1 METKQILVE
10 GIVQGVGFRPFVYR
24 IAVESS
30 LKGYVRNL
38 GNVVEIIVQGTHTD
52 LEEFLFN
59 LQNKLPPIAKI
70 NNIEI
75 KDLNREDEKYEDYI
89 SFDIMESADD
99 FAGTSVIP
107 PDVAICDNCLEEIND
122 PENRRYKYPFNAC
135 TDCGPRFTVIEK
147 VPYDRDN
154 TTMEDF
160 PLCDECE
167 IEYTNPL
174 DRRYHAEAACCED
187 CGPSLKLLK
196 NTGNPEAA
204 LEIDC
209 EDPLKETARL
219 LDEGRILA
227 IKGIGGTHL
236 VANVK
241 NKETVDLLR
250 ERLGRE
256 SQAFAVMSPDI
267 ETIKT
272 FAIISKEE
280 EKTLK
285 SKERPIV
292 ILKKSENYDFA
303 DSVSPDL
310 HNIGVMLPYAPL
322 HHLLFNETDSPAYI
336 MTSANV
342 PGEPM
347 MITNEEIVGNLS
359 NIADYYLVHNRRI
372 LNRCD
377 DSVVRFR
384 KDELAFIRRS
394 RGYTPEPYDLSGK
407 YTYLNDEF
415 DNLNILALG
424 PELDVTFTIIKN
436 SKAYVSQHIGN
447 TNKYRTYQFLK
458 EAVEHMMQI
467 TKTDRFDLIA
477 CDMHPQFFTTQLA
490 REYAEKYDCPLIQ
503 VQHHHAHGVS
513 LINDHVLNKSDL
525 DELNEKTLEETAEAN
540 EKAEINETAK
550 DNEKAEINETA
561 KDNEKAEINETAK
574 DNEKAE
580 IIKNP
585 KEMII
590 IASDGVGYGDDGG
603 AWGGEILYTDIESY
617 RRVASLMPQ
626 KMPGGDLC
634 TKYPARMLAAI
645 LSNPNSDYKAD
656 KYSEEH
662 VKELMEKNY
671 LDAFPHGKMEIA
683 SMFKQIERNL
693 NVGINTSTG
702 RCLDSIAVALD
713 ICKERSYE
721 GEAPMKLESAAF
733 NYLKMNASDT
743 LKDYPIIIKDYENRK
758 ILDTTAIL
766 RYVIEK
772 LEEGEDIGRIAEAG
786 QEAVSIGLAKLA
798 VEAARECGIDTIGVT
813 GGTFYN
819 EAITAHI
826 KDCIEKEELKFIQH
840 TNSCPGDGSV
850 SLGQAIVAGINFK
863 K

>member
-24 IAVESS
+24 IATEAS
-30 LKGYVRNL
+30 LNGYVRNL
-38 GNVVEIIVQGTHTD
+38 GNVVEIILQGSHQD
-52 LEEFLFN
+52 MEEFLFN

-70 NNIEI
+70 NNIETR
-75 KDLNREDEKYEDYI
+75 DLKEEDEKFSSYTDFTI
-89 SFDIMESADD
+89 KESADD

-122 PENRRYKYPFNAC
+122 PQNRRYKYPFNAC
-135 TDCGPRFTVIEK
+135 TDCGPRFTVIEN

-196 NTGNPEAA
+196 NTGGDGDSAI
-204 LEIDC
+204 EIDC

-219 LDEGRILA
+219 LDEGKILA

-241 NKETVDLLR
+241 IKETVDLLR
-250 ERLGRE
+250 QRLGRK

-272 FAIISKEE
+272 FAVMSKEE

-292 ILKKSENYDFA
+292 ILKKSEGYDFA

-322 HHLLFNETDSPAYI
+322 HHLLFNETDTPAYI

-347 MITNEEIVGNLS
+347 MITNEEIVKNLS
-359 NIADYYLVHNRRI
+359 KIADYYLVHNRRI

-384 KDELAFIRRS
+384 NDELAFIRRS

-407 YTYLNDEF
+407 YTYLNEEF

-458 EAVEHMMQI
+458 EAIEHMMQI
-467 TKTDRFDLIA
+467 TKTDSFDLIA

-513 LINDHVLNKSDL
+513 LINDHVLNKTDL
-525 DELNEKTLEETAEAN
+525 EEKTSAEMEISQDYEKSELLE
-540 EKAEINETAK
+540 
-550 DNEKAEINETA
+550 
-561 KDNEKAEINETAK
+561 
-574 DNEKAE
+574 
-580 IIKNP
+580 NP
-585 KEMII
+585 GEMII

-603 AWGGEILYTDIESY
+603 AWGGEILYTDIKSY
-617 RRVASLMPQ
+617 KRMASLMPQ

-645 LSNPNSDYKAD
+645 LSNPNSDYERD
-656 KYSEEH
+656 KYGEEN
-662 VKELMEKNY
+662 VQELMERNY

-683 SMFKQIERNL
+683 SLFKQIERNL

-702 RCLDSIAVALD
+702 RCLDSIAAALN
-713 ICKERSYE
+713 ICHERSYE

-733 NYLKMNASDT
+733 NYLKMNDSDK
-743 LKDYPIIIKDYENRK
+743 LNDYPIIIKDHDDRRV
-758 ILDTTAIL
+758 LDTTAIL
-766 RYVIEK
+766 RYVIDK
-772 LEEGEDIGRIAEAG
+772 LEEGEDIGRIAAAG
-786 QEAVSIGLAKLA
+786 QEAVSIGLAKIA
-798 VEAARECGIDTIGVT
+798 IEAARDCGIDTVGVT

-826 KDCIEKEELKFIQH
+826 KDCIENAGLKFIQH

>member
-24 IAVESS
+24 IATEAS
-30 LKGYVRNL
+30 LNGYVRNL
-38 GNVVEIIVQGTHTD
+38 GNVVEIILQGSHQD
-52 LEEFLFN
+52 MEEFLFN

-70 NNIEI
+70 NNIETR
-75 KDLNREDEKYEDYI
+75 DLKEEDEKYDDYSDFVI
-89 SFDIMESADD
+89 RESADD

-122 PENRRYKYPFNAC
+122 PQNRRYKYPFNAC
-135 TDCGPRFTVIEK
+135 TDCGPRFTVIEN

-196 NTGNPEAA
+196 NTGGDGDSAI
-204 LEIDC
+204 EIDC

-219 LDEGRILA
+219 LDEGKILA

-241 NKETVDLLR
+241 IKETVDLLR
-250 ERLGRE
+250 QRLGRK

-267 ETIKT
+267 KIIKT
-272 FAIISKEE
+272 FAVMSKEE

-292 ILKKSENYDFA
+292 ILKKSEGYDFA

-322 HHLLFNETDSPAYI
+322 HHLLFNETDTPAYI

-347 MITNEEIVGNLS
+347 MITNEEIVKNLS
-359 NIADYYLVHNRRI
+359 KIADYYLVHNRRI

-384 KDELAFIRRS
+384 NDELAFIRRS

-407 YTYLNDEF
+407 YTYLNEEF

-458 EAVEHMMQI
+458 EAIEHMMQI
-467 TKTDRFDLIA
+467 TKTDSFDLIA

-490 REYAEKYDCPLIQ
+490 KEYAEKYDCPLIQ

-513 LINDHVLNKSDL
+513 LINDHVLNKTDL
-525 DELNEKTLEETAEAN
+525 DEKTSAEMEISQDYEKSELLE
-540 EKAEINETAK
+540 
-550 DNEKAEINETA
+550 
-561 KDNEKAEINETAK
+561 
-574 DNEKAE
+574 
-580 IIKNP
+580 NP
-585 KEMII
+585 GEMII

-603 AWGGEILYTDIESY
+603 AWGGEILYTDIKSY
-617 RRVASLMPQ
+617 KRMASLMPQ

-645 LSNPNSDYKAD
+645 LSNPNSDYERD

-662 VKELMEKNY
+662 VRELMERNY

-683 SMFKQIERNL
+683 SLFKQIERNL

-702 RCLDSIAVALD
+702 RCLDSIAAALN
-713 ICKERSYE
+713 ICHERSYE

-733 NYLKMNASDT
+733 NYLKMNDSDK
-743 LKDYPIIIKDYENRK
+743 LNDYPIIIKDHDDRRV
-758 ILDTTAIL
+758 LDTTAIL
-766 RYVIEK
+766 RYVIDK
-772 LEEGEDIGRIAEAG
+772 LEEGEDIGRIAAAG
-786 QEAVSIGLAKLA
+786 QEAVSIGLAKIA
-798 VEAARECGIDTIGVT
+798 IEAARDCGIDTVGVT

-826 KDCIEKEELKFIQH
+826 KDCIENAGLKFIQH

>member
-24 IAVESS
+24 IATEAS
-30 LKGYVRNL
+30 LNGYVRNL
-38 GNVVEIIVQGTHTD
+38 GNVVEIIVQGSHQNMG
-52 LEEFLFN
+52 EFLFN

-70 NNIEI
+70 NNIETR
-75 KDLNREDEKYEDYI
+75 DLKEEDEKFSSYTDFTI
-89 SFDIMESADD
+89 KESADD

-122 PENRRYKYPFNAC
+122 PQNRRYKYPFNAC
-135 TDCGPRFTVIEK
+135 TDCGPRFTVIEN

-196 NTGNPEAA
+196 NTGGDGGSAI
-204 LEIDC
+204 EIDC

-219 LDEGRILA
+219 LDEGKILA

-241 NKETVDLLR
+241 IKETVDLLR
-250 ERLGRE
+250 QRLGRK

-272 FAIISKEE
+272 FAVMSKEE
-280 EKTLK
+280 EKTLN

-292 ILKKSENYDFA
+292 ILKKSEGYDFA

-322 HHLLFNETDSPAYI
+322 HHLLFNETDTPAYI

-347 MITNEEIVGNLS
+347 MITNEEIVKNLS
-359 NIADYYLVHNRRI
+359 KIADYYLVHNRRI

-384 KDELAFIRRS
+384 NDELAFIRRS

-407 YTYLNDEF
+407 YTYLNEEF

-458 EAVEHMMQI
+458 EAIEHMMQI
-467 TKTDRFDLIA
+467 TKTDSFDLIA

-490 REYAEKYDCPLIQ
+490 REYAEKYGCPLIQ

-513 LINDHVLNKSDL
+513 LINDHVLNKTDL
-525 DELNEKTLEETAEAN
+525 DEKTSAEIEISQDS
-540 EKAEINETAK
+540 EKAELLENPR
-550 DNEKAEINETA
+550 EI
-561 KDNEKAEINETAK
+561 
-574 DNEKAE
+574 
-580 IIKNP
+580 
-585 KEMII
+585 II

-603 AWGGEILYTDIESY
+603 AWGGEILYTDIKSY
-617 RRVASLMPQ
+617 KRMASLMPQ

-645 LSNPNSDYKAD
+645 LSNPNSDYERD
-656 KYSEEH
+656 KYGEEN
-662 VKELMEKNY
+662 VQELMERNY

-683 SMFKQIERNL
+683 SLFKQIERNL

-702 RCLDSIAVALD
+702 RCLDSIAAALN
-713 ICKERSYE
+713 ICSERSYE

-733 NYLKMNASDT
+733 NYLKMND
-743 LKDYPIIIKDYENRK
+743 LDKINDYPIIIKDHDDRRV
-758 ILDTTAIL
+758 LDTTAIL
-766 RYVIEK
+766 RYVIDK
-772 LEEGEDIGRIAEAG
+772 LEEGEDIGRIAAAG
-786 QEAVSIGLAKLA
+786 QESVSIGLAKLA
-798 VEAARECGIDTIGVT
+798 IEAAENCGIDTVGVS

-826 KDCIEKEELKFIQH
+826 KDCIENAGLKFIQH

>member
-24 IAVESS
+24 IATEAS
-30 LKGYVRNL
+30 LNGYVRNL
-38 GNVVEIIVQGTHTD
+38 GNVVEIILQGSHQNMG
-52 LEEFLFN
+52 EFLFN

-70 NNIEI
+70 NNIETR
-75 KDLNREDEKYEDYI
+75 DLKEEDEKFSSYTDFTI
-89 SFDIMESADD
+89 KESADD

-122 PENRRYKYPFNAC
+122 PQNRRYKYPFNAC
-135 TDCGPRFTVIEK
+135 TDCGPRFTVIEN

-196 NTGNPEAA
+196 NTGGDGGSAI
-204 LEIDC
+204 EIDC

-219 LDEGRILA
+219 LDEGKILA

-241 NKETVDLLR
+241 IKETVDLLR
-250 ERLGRE
+250 QRLGRK

-272 FAIISKEE
+272 FAVMSKEE

-292 ILKKSENYDFA
+292 ILKKSEDYDFA

-322 HHLLFNETDSPAYI
+322 HHLLFNETDTPAYI

-347 MITNEEIVGNLS
+347 MITNEEIVKNLS
-359 NIADYYLVHNRRI
+359 KIADYYLVHNRRI

-384 KDELAFIRRS
+384 NDELAFIRRS

-407 YTYLNDEF
+407 YTYLNGEF

-458 EAVEHMMQI
+458 EAIEHMMQI
-467 TKTDRFDLIA
+467 TKTDSFDLIA

-490 REYAEKYDCPLIQ
+490 KEYAEKDDCPLIQ
-503 VQHHHAHGVS
+503 VQPHHAHGVS
-513 LINDHVLNKSDL
+513 LINDHVLNKTDL
-525 DELNEKTLEETAEAN
+525 DEKTSAEIEISQDS
-540 EKAEINETAK
+540 EKAELLE
-550 DNEKAEINETA
+550 
-561 KDNEKAEINETAK
+561 
-574 DNEKAE
+574 
-580 IIKNP
+580 NP
-585 KEMII
+585 REMII

-603 AWGGEILYTDIESY
+603 AWGGEILYTDIKSY
-617 RRVASLMPQ
+617 KRMASLMPQ

-645 LSNPNSDYKAD
+645 LSNPNSDYERD
-656 KYSEEH
+656 KYGEEN
-662 VKELMEKNY
+662 VQELMERNY

-683 SMFKQIERNL
+683 SLFKQIERNL

-702 RCLDSIAVALD
+702 RCLDSIAAALN
-713 ICKERSYE
+713 ICSERSYE

-733 NYLKMNASDT
+733 NYLKMND
-743 LKDYPIIIKDYENRK
+743 LDKLNDYPIIIKDHDDRRV
-758 ILDTTAIL
+758 LDTTAIL

-772 LEEGEDIGRIAEAG
+772 LEEGEDIGRIAAAG

-798 VEAARECGIDTIGVT
+798 IEAAENCGIDTVGVS

-826 KDCIEKEELKFIQH
+826 KDCIENAGLKFIQH

>member
-24 IAVESS
+24 IATEAS
-30 LKGYVRNL
+30 LNGYVRNL
-38 GNVVEIIVQGTHTD
+38 GNVVEIILQGSHQD
-52 LEEFLFN
+52 MEEFLFN

-70 NNIEI
+70 NNIETR
-75 KDLNREDEKYEDYI
+75 DLKEEDEKFSSYTDFTI
-89 SFDIMESADD
+89 KESADD

-122 PENRRYKYPFNAC
+122 PQNRRYKYPFNAC

-196 NTGNPEAA
+196 NTGGDGDSAI
-204 LEIDC
+204 EIDC

-219 LDEGRILA
+219 LDEGKILA

-241 NKETVDLLR
+241 IKETVDLLR
-250 ERLGRE
+250 QRLGRK

-272 FAIISKEE
+272 FAVMSKEE

-292 ILKKSENYDFA
+292 ILKKSEDYDFA

-322 HHLLFNETDSPAYI
+322 HHLLFNETDTPAYI

-347 MITNEEIVGNLS
+347 MITNEEIVKNLS
-359 NIADYYLVHNRRI
+359 KIADYYLVHNRRI

-384 KDELAFIRRS
+384 NDELAFIRRS

-407 YTYLNDEF
+407 YTYLNEEF

-458 EAVEHMMQI
+458 EAIEHMMQI
-467 TKTDRFDLIA
+467 TKTDSFDLIA

-490 REYAEKYDCPLIQ
+490 KEYAEKYDCPLIQ

-513 LINDHVLNKSDL
+513 LINDHVLNKTDL
-525 DELNEKTLEETAEAN
+525 DEKTSAEMEISQDS
-540 EKAEINETAK
+540 EKAELLE
-550 DNEKAEINETA
+550 
-561 KDNEKAEINETAK
+561 
-574 DNEKAE
+574 
-580 IIKNP
+580 NP
-585 KEMII
+585 REMII

-603 AWGGEILYTDIESY
+603 AWGGEILYTDIKSY
-617 RRVASLMPQ
+617 KRMASLMPQ

-645 LSNPNSDYKAD
+645 LSNPNSDYERD
-656 KYSEEH
+656 KYGEEN
-662 VKELMEKNY
+662 VQELMERNY

-683 SMFKQIERNL
+683 SLFKQIERNL

-702 RCLDSIAVALD
+702 RCLDSIAAALN
-713 ICKERSYE
+713 ICHERSYE

-733 NYLKMNASDT
+733 NYLKMNDSDK
-743 LKDYPIIIKDYENRK
+743 LNDYPIIIKDHDDRRV
-758 ILDTTAIL
+758 LDTTAIL
-766 RYVIEK
+766 RYVIDK
-772 LEEGEDIGRIAEAG
+772 LEEGEDIGRIAAAG
-786 QEAVSIGLAKLA
+786 QEAVSIGLAKIA
-798 VEAARECGIDTIGVT
+798 IEAARDCGIDTVGVT

-826 KDCIEKEELKFIQH
+826 KDCIENAGLKFIQH

>member
-24 IAVESS
+24 IATEAS
-30 LKGYVRNL
+30 LNGYVRNL
-38 GNVVEIIVQGTHTD
+38 GNVVEIILQGSHQD
-52 LEEFLFN
+52 MEEFLFN

-70 NNIEI
+70 NNIETRA
-75 KDLNREDEKYEDYI
+75 LNEEDEKYDDYSDFVI
-89 SFDIMESADD
+89 RESADD

-122 PENRRYKYPFNAC
+122 PQNRRYKYPFNAC

-196 NTGNPEAA
+196 NTGGDGDSAI
-204 LEIDC
+204 EIDC

-219 LDEGRILA
+219 LDEGKILA

-241 NKETVDLLR
+241 IKETVDLLR
-250 ERLGRE
+250 QRLGRK
-256 SQAFAVMSPDI
+256 SQAFAVMSPNI

-272 FAIISKEE
+272 FAVMSKEE

-292 ILKKSENYDFA
+292 ILKKSEGYDFA

-322 HHLLFNETDSPAYI
+322 HHLLFNETDTPAYI

-347 MITNEEIVGNLS
+347 MITNEEIVKNLS
-359 NIADYYLVHNRRI
+359 KIADYYLVHNRRI

-384 KDELAFIRRS
+384 NDELAFIRRS

-407 YTYLNDEF
+407 YTYLNEEF

-458 EAVEHMMQI
+458 EAIEHMMQI
-467 TKTDRFDLIA
+467 TKTDSFDLIA

-513 LINDHVLNKSDL
+513 LINDHVLNKTDL
-525 DELNEKTLEETAEAN
+525 DEKTSAEMEISQDYKKSELLE
-540 EKAEINETAK
+540 
-550 DNEKAEINETA
+550 
-561 KDNEKAEINETAK
+561 
-574 DNEKAE
+574 
-580 IIKNP
+580 NP
-585 KEMII
+585 GEMII

-603 AWGGEILYTDIESY
+603 AWGGEILYTDIKSY
-617 RRVASLMPQ
+617 KRMASLMPQ

-645 LSNPNSDYKAD
+645 LSNPNSDYERD
-656 KYSEEH
+656 KYGEEN
-662 VKELMEKNY
+662 VQELMERNY

-683 SMFKQIERNL
+683 SLFKQIERNL

-702 RCLDSIAVALD
+702 RCLDSIAAALN
-713 ICKERSYE
+713 ICHERSYE

-733 NYLKMNASDT
+733 NYLKMNDSDK
-743 LKDYPIIIKDYENRK
+743 LNDYPIIIKDHDDRRV
-758 ILDTTAIL
+758 LDTTAVL

-772 LEEGEDIGRIAEAG
+772 LEEGEDIGRIAAAG
-786 QEAVSIGLAKLA
+786 QEAISIGLAKLA
-798 VEAARECGIDTIGVT
+798 IEAARDCGIDTVGVT

-826 KDCIEKEELKFIQH
+826 KDCIENAGLKFIQH

>member
-24 IAVESS
+24 IATEAS
-30 LKGYVRNL
+30 LNGYVRNL
-38 GNVVEIIVQGTHTD
+38 GNVVEIIVQGSHQD
-52 LEEFLFN
+52 MEEFLFN

-70 NNIEI
+70 NNIETR
-75 KDLNREDEKYEDYI
+75 DLNEEDEKFSSYTDFTI
-89 SFDIMESADD
+89 KESADD

-122 PENRRYKYPFNAC
+122 PQNRRYKYPFNAC

-196 NTGNPEAA
+196 NTGGDGDSAI
-204 LEIDC
+204 EIDC

-219 LDEGRILA
+219 LDEGKILA

-241 NKETVDLLR
+241 IKETVDLLR
-250 ERLGRE
+250 QRLGRK

-272 FAIISKEE
+272 FAVMSKEE

-292 ILKKSENYDFA
+292 ILKKSEDYDFA

-322 HHLLFNETDSPAYI
+322 HHLLFNETDTPAYI

-347 MITNEEIVGNLS
+347 MITNEEIVKNLS
-359 NIADYYLVHNRRI
+359 KIADYYLVHNRRI

-384 KDELAFIRRS
+384 NDELAFIRRS

-407 YTYLNDEF
+407 YTYLNEEF

-458 EAVEHMMQI
+458 EAIEHMMQI
-467 TKTDRFDLIA
+467 TKTDSFDLIA

-490 REYAEKYDCPLIQ
+490 KEYAEKYDCPLIQ

-513 LINDHVLNKSDL
+513 LINDHVLNKTDL
-525 DELNEKTLEETAEAN
+525 DEKTSAEMEISQDYEKSELLE
-540 EKAEINETAK
+540 
-550 DNEKAEINETA
+550 
-561 KDNEKAEINETAK
+561 
-574 DNEKAE
+574 
-580 IIKNP
+580 NP
-585 KEMII
+585 GEMII

-603 AWGGEILYTDIESY
+603 AWGGEILYTDIKSY
-617 RRVASLMPQ
+617 KRMASLMPQ

-645 LSNPNSDYKAD
+645 LSNPNSDYERD
-656 KYSEEH
+656 KYGEEN
-662 VKELMEKNY
+662 VQELMERNY

-683 SMFKQIERNL
+683 SLFKQIERNL

-702 RCLDSIAVALD
+702 RCLDSIAAALN
-713 ICKERSYE
+713 ICHERSYE

-733 NYLKMNASDT
+733 NYLKMNDSDK
-743 LKDYPIIIKDYENRK
+743 LNDYPIIIKDHDDRRV
-758 ILDTTAIL
+758 LDTTAIL
-766 RYVIEK
+766 RYVIDK
-772 LEEGEDIGRIAEAG
+772 LEEGEDIGRIAAAG
-786 QEAVSIGLAKLA
+786 QEAVSIGLAKIA
-798 VEAARECGIDTIGVT
+798 IEAARDCGIDTVGVT

-826 KDCIEKEELKFIQH
+826 KDCIENAGLKFIQH

>member
-24 IAVESS
+24 IATEAS
-30 LKGYVRNL
+30 LNGYVRNL
-38 GNVVEIIVQGTHTD
+38 GNVVEIILQGSHQD
-52 LEEFLFN
+52 MEEFLFN

-70 NNIEI
+70 NNIETR
-75 KDLNREDEKYEDYI
+75 DLKEEDEKFSSYTDFTI
-89 SFDIMESADD
+89 KESADD

-122 PENRRYKYPFNAC
+122 PQNRRYKYPFNAC

-196 NTGNPEAA
+196 NTCIDGEDSGSAI
-204 LEIDC
+204 EIDC

-219 LDEGRILA
+219 LDEGKILA

-241 NKETVDLLR
+241 IKETVDLLR
-250 ERLGRE
+250 QRLGRK

-272 FAIISKEE
+272 FAVMSKEE

-292 ILKKSENYDFA
+292 ILKKSEDYDFA

-322 HHLLFNETDSPAYI
+322 HHLLFNETDTPAYI

-347 MITNEEIVGNLS
+347 MITNEEIVKNLS
-359 NIADYYLVHNRRI
+359 KIADYYLVHNRRI

-384 KDELAFIRRS
+384 NDELAFIRRS

-407 YTYLNDEF
+407 YTYLNEEF

-458 EAVEHMMQI
+458 EAIEHMMQI
-467 TKTDRFDLIA
+467 TKTDSFDLIA

-513 LINDHVLNKSDL
+513 LINDHVLNKTDL
-525 DELNEKTLEETAEAN
+525 DEKTSAEIEISQDS
-540 EKAEINETAK
+540 EKAELLE
-550 DNEKAEINETA
+550 
-561 KDNEKAEINETAK
+561 
-574 DNEKAE
+574 
-580 IIKNP
+580 NP
-585 KEMII
+585 REMII

-603 AWGGEILYTDIESY
+603 AWGGEILYTDIKSY
-617 RRVASLMPQ
+617 KRMASLMPQ

-645 LSNPNSDYKAD
+645 LSNPNSDYERG
-656 KYSEEH
+656 KYGEEN
-662 VKELMEKNY
+662 VQELMERNY

-683 SMFKQIERNL
+683 SLFKQIERNL

-702 RCLDSIAVALD
+702 RCLDSIAAALN
-713 ICKERSYE
+713 ICHERSYE

-733 NYLKMNASDT
+733 NYLKMNDSDK
-743 LKDYPIIIKDYENRK
+743 LNDYPIIIKDHDDRRV
-758 ILDTTAIL
+758 LDTTAIL
-766 RYVIEK
+766 RYVIDK
-772 LEEGEDIGRIAEAG
+772 LEEGEDIGRIAAAG
-786 QEAVSIGLAKLA
+786 QEAVSIGLAKIA
-798 VEAARECGIDTIGVT
+798 IEAARDCGIDTVGVT

-826 KDCIEKEELKFIQH
+826 KDCIENAGLKFIQH

>member
-24 IAVESS
+24 IATEAS
-30 LKGYVRNL
+30 LNGYVRNL
-38 GNVVEIIVQGTHTD
+38 GNVVEIILQGSHQD
-52 LEEFLFN
+52 MEEFLFN

-70 NNIEI
+70 NNIETR
-75 KDLNREDEKYEDYI
+75 DLKEEDEKYADYSDFVI
-89 SFDIMESADD
+89 RESADD

-122 PENRRYKYPFNAC
+122 PQNRRYKYPFNAC
-135 TDCGPRFTVIEK
+135 TDCGPRFTVIEN

-196 NTGNPEAA
+196 NTGGDGDSAI
-204 LEIDC
+204 EIDC

-219 LDEGRILA
+219 LDEGKILA

-241 NKETVDLLR
+241 IKETVDLLR
-250 ERLGRE
+250 QRLGRK

-267 ETIKT
+267 KIIKT
-272 FAIISKEE
+272 FAVMSKEE

-292 ILKKSENYDFA
+292 ILKKSEGYDFA

-322 HHLLFNETDSPAYI
+322 HHLLFNETDTPAYI

-347 MITNEEIVGNLS
+347 MITNEEIVKNLS
-359 NIADYYLVHNRRI
+359 KIADYYLVHNRRI

-384 KDELAFIRRS
+384 NDELAFIRRS

-407 YTYLNDEF
+407 YTYLNEEF

-458 EAVEHMMQI
+458 EAIEHMMQI
-467 TKTDRFDLIA
+467 TKTDSFDLIA

-490 REYAEKYDCPLIQ
+490 KEYAEKYDCPLIQ

-513 LINDHVLNKSDL
+513 LINDHVLNKTDL
-525 DELNEKTLEETAEAN
+525 DEKTSAEMEISQDYEKSELLE
-540 EKAEINETAK
+540 
-550 DNEKAEINETA
+550 
-561 KDNEKAEINETAK
+561 
-574 DNEKAE
+574 
-580 IIKNP
+580 NP
-585 KEMII
+585 GEMII

-603 AWGGEILYTDIESY
+603 AWGGEILYTDIKSY
-617 RRVASLMPQ
+617 KRMASLMPQ

-645 LSNPNSDYKAD
+645 LSNPNSDYERD

-662 VKELMEKNY
+662 VRELMERNY

-683 SMFKQIERNL
+683 SLFKQIERNL

-702 RCLDSIAVALD
+702 RCLDSIAAALN
-713 ICKERSYE
+713 ICHERSYE

-733 NYLKMNASDT
+733 NYLKMNDSDK
-743 LKDYPIIIKDYENRK
+743 LNDYPIIIKDHDDRRV
-758 ILDTTAIL
+758 LDTTAIL
-766 RYVIEK
+766 RYVIDK
-772 LEEGEDIGRIAEAG
+772 LEEGEDIGRIAAAG
-786 QEAVSIGLAKLA
+786 QEAVSIGLAKIA
-798 VEAARECGIDTIGVT
+798 IEAARDCGIDTVGVT

-826 KDCIEKEELKFIQH
+826 KDCIENAGLKFIQH

>member
-24 IAVESS
+24 IATEAS
-30 LKGYVRNL
+30 LNGYVRNL
-38 GNVVEIIVQGTHTD
+38 GNVVEIILQGSHQD
-52 LEEFLFN
+52 MEEFLFN

-70 NNIEI
+70 NNIETR
-75 KDLNREDEKYEDYI
+75 DLKEEDEKFSSYTDFTI
-89 SFDIMESADD
+89 KESADD

-122 PENRRYKYPFNAC
+122 PQNRRYKYPFNAC

-196 NTGNPEAA
+196 NTGGDGDSAI
-204 LEIDC
+204 EIDC

-219 LDEGRILA
+219 LDEGKILA

-241 NKETVDLLR
+241 IKETVDLLR
-250 ERLGRE
+250 QRLGRK

-272 FAIISKEE
+272 FAVMSKEE

-292 ILKKSENYDFA
+292 ILKKSEGYDFA

-322 HHLLFNETDSPAYI
+322 HHLLFNETDTPAYI

-347 MITNEEIVGNLS
+347 MITNEEIVKNLS
-359 NIADYYLVHNRRI
+359 KIADYYLVHNRRI

-384 KDELAFIRRS
+384 NDELAFIRRS

-407 YTYLNDEF
+407 YTYLNEEF

-458 EAVEHMMQI
+458 EAIEHMMQI
-467 TKTDRFDLIA
+467 TKTDSFDLIA

-513 LINDHVLNKSDL
+513 LINDHVLNKTDL
-525 DELNEKTLEETAEAN
+525 DEKTSAEMEISQDYEKSELLE
-540 EKAEINETAK
+540 
-550 DNEKAEINETA
+550 
-561 KDNEKAEINETAK
+561 
-574 DNEKAE
+574 
-580 IIKNP
+580 NP
-585 KEMII
+585 GEMII

-603 AWGGEILYTDIESY
+603 AWGGEILYTDIKSY
-617 RRVASLMPQ
+617 KRMASLMPQ

-645 LSNPNSDYKAD
+645 LSNPNSDYERD
-656 KYSEEH
+656 KYGEEN
-662 VKELMEKNY
+662 VQELMERNY

-683 SMFKQIERNL
+683 SLFKQIERNL

-702 RCLDSIAVALD
+702 RCLDSIAAALN
-713 ICKERSYE
+713 ICHERSYE

-733 NYLKMNASDT
+733 NYLKMNDSDK
-743 LKDYPIIIKDYENRK
+743 LNDYPIIIKDHDDRRV
-758 ILDTTAIL
+758 LDTTAIL
-766 RYVIEK
+766 RYVIDK
-772 LEEGEDIGRIAEAG
+772 LEEGEDIGRIAAAG
-786 QEAVSIGLAKLA
+786 QEAVSIGLAKIA
-798 VEAARECGIDTIGVT
+798 IEAARDCGIDTVGVT

-826 KDCIEKEELKFIQH
+826 KDCIENAGLKFIQH

>member
-24 IAVESS
+24 IATEAS
-30 LKGYVRNL
+30 LNGYVRNL
-38 GNVVEIIVQGTHTD
+38 GNVVEIILQGSHQD
-52 LEEFLFN
+52 MEEFLFN

-70 NNIEI
+70 NNIETRA
-75 KDLNREDEKYEDYI
+75 LNEEDEKYDDYSDFVI
-89 SFDIMESADD
+89 RESADD

-122 PENRRYKYPFNAC
+122 PQNRRYKYPFNAC

-196 NTGNPEAA
+196 NTGGDGDSAI
-204 LEIDC
+204 EIDC

-219 LDEGRILA
+219 LDEGKILA

-241 NKETVDLLR
+241 IKETVDLLR
-250 ERLGRE
+250 QRLGRK
-256 SQAFAVMSPDI
+256 SQAFAVMSPNI

-272 FAIISKEE
+272 FAVMSKEE

-292 ILKKSENYDFA
+292 ILKKSEGYDFA

-322 HHLLFNETDSPAYI
+322 HHLLFNETDTPAYI

-347 MITNEEIVGNLS
+347 MITNEEIVKNLS
-359 NIADYYLVHNRRI
+359 KIADYYLVHNRRI

-384 KDELAFIRRS
+384 NDELAFIRRS

-407 YTYLNDEF
+407 YTYLNEEF

-458 EAVEHMMQI
+458 EAIEHMMQI
-467 TKTDRFDLIA
+467 TKTDSFDLIA

-490 REYAEKYDCPLIQ
+490 KEYAEKYDCPLIQ

-513 LINDHVLNKSDL
+513 LINDHVLNKTDL
-525 DELNEKTLEETAEAN
+525 DEKTSAEMEISQDYKKSELLE
-540 EKAEINETAK
+540 
-550 DNEKAEINETA
+550 
-561 KDNEKAEINETAK
+561 
-574 DNEKAE
+574 
-580 IIKNP
+580 NP
-585 KEMII
+585 GEMII

-603 AWGGEILYTDIESY
+603 AWGGEILYTDIKSY
-617 RRVASLMPQ
+617 KRMASLMPQ

-645 LSNPNSDYKAD
+645 LSNPNSDYERD
-656 KYSEEH
+656 KYGEEN
-662 VKELMEKNY
+662 VQELMERNY

-683 SMFKQIERNL
+683 SLFKQIERNL

-702 RCLDSIAVALD
+702 RCLDSIAAALN
-713 ICKERSYE
+713 ICHERSYE

-733 NYLKMNASDT
+733 NYLKMNDSDK
-743 LKDYPIIIKDYENRK
+743 LNDYPIIIKDHDDRRV
-758 ILDTTAIL
+758 LDTTAVL

-772 LEEGEDIGRIAEAG
+772 LEEGEDIGRIAAAG
-786 QEAVSIGLAKLA
+786 QEAISIGLAKLA
-798 VEAARECGIDTIGVT
+798 IEAARDCGIDTVGVT

-826 KDCIEKEELKFIQH
+826 KDCIENAGLKFIQH

>member
-24 IAVESS
+24 IATEAS
-30 LKGYVRNL
+30 LNGYVRNL
-38 GNVVEIIVQGTHTD
+38 GNVVEIILQGSHQD
-52 LEEFLFN
+52 MEEFLFN

-70 NNIEI
+70 NNIETRAL
-75 KDLNREDEKYEDYI
+75 KEEDEKYDDYSDFVI
-89 SFDIMESADD
+89 RESADD

-122 PENRRYKYPFNAC
+122 PQNRRYKYPFNAC
-135 TDCGPRFTVIEK
+135 TDCGPRFTVIEN

-196 NTGNPEAA
+196 NTGGDGDSAI
-204 LEIDC
+204 EIDC

-219 LDEGRILA
+219 LDEGKILA

-241 NKETVDLLR
+241 IKETVDLLR
-250 ERLGRE
+250 QRLGRK

-272 FAIISKEE
+272 FAVMSKEE

-292 ILKKSENYDFA
+292 ILKKSEGYDFA

-322 HHLLFNETDSPAYI
+322 HHLLFNETDTPAYI

-347 MITNEEIVGNLS
+347 MITNEEIVKNLS
-359 NIADYYLVHNRRI
+359 KIADYYLVHNRRI

-384 KDELAFIRRS
+384 NDELAFIRRS

-407 YTYLNDEF
+407 YTYLNEEF

-458 EAVEHMMQI
+458 EAIEHMMQI
-467 TKTDRFDLIA
+467 TKTDSFDLIA

-490 REYAEKYDCPLIQ
+490 KEYAEKYDCPLIQ
-503 VQHHHAHGVS
+503 VQHHHAHGAS
-513 LINDHVLNKSDL
+513 LINDHVLNKTDL
-525 DELNEKTLEETAEAN
+525 DEKTSAEMEISQDYEKSELLE
-540 EKAEINETAK
+540 
-550 DNEKAEINETA
+550 
-561 KDNEKAEINETAK
+561 
-574 DNEKAE
+574 
-580 IIKNP
+580 NP
-585 KEMII
+585 GEMII

-603 AWGGEILYTDIESY
+603 AWGGEILYTDIKSY
-617 RRVASLMPQ
+617 KRMASLMPQ

-645 LSNPNSDYKAD
+645 LSNSNSDYERD
-656 KYSEEH
+656 KYGEEN
-662 VKELMEKNY
+662 VQELMERNY

-683 SMFKQIERNL
+683 SLFKQIERNL

-702 RCLDSIAVALD
+702 RCLDSIAAALN
-713 ICKERSYE
+713 ICHERSYE

-733 NYLKMNASDT
+733 NYLKMNDSDK
-743 LKDYPIIIKDYENRK
+743 LNDYPIIIKDHNDRRV
-758 ILDTTAIL
+758 LDTTAIL
-766 RYVIEK
+766 RYVIDK
-772 LEEGEDIGRIAEAG
+772 LEEGEDIGRIAAAG
-786 QEAVSIGLAKLA
+786 QEAVSIGLAKIA
-798 VEAARECGIDTIGVT
+798 IEAARDCGIDTVGVT

-826 KDCIEKEELKFIQH
+826 KDCIENAGLKFIQH

>member
-24 IAVESS
+24 IATEAS
-30 LKGYVRNL
+30 LNGYVRNL
-38 GNVVEIIVQGTHTD
+38 GNVVEIILQGSHQD
-52 LEEFLFN
+52 MEEFLFN

-70 NNIEI
+70 NNIETR
-75 KDLNREDEKYEDYI
+75 DLNEEDEKYDDYSDFVI
-89 SFDIMESADD
+89 RESADD

-122 PENRRYKYPFNAC
+122 PQNRRYKYPFNAC

-196 NTGNPEAA
+196 NTGGDGDSAI
-204 LEIDC
+204 EIDC

-219 LDEGRILA
+219 LDEGKILA

-241 NKETVDLLR
+241 IKETVDLLR
-250 ERLGRE
+250 QRLGRK
-256 SQAFAVMSPDI
+256 SQAFAVMSPNI

-272 FAIISKEE
+272 FAVMSKEE

-292 ILKKSENYDFA
+292 ILKKSEGYDFA

-322 HHLLFNETDSPAYI
+322 HHLLFNETDTPAYI

-347 MITNEEIVGNLS
+347 MITNEEIVKNLS
-359 NIADYYLVHNRRI
+359 KIADYYLVHNRRI

-384 KDELAFIRRS
+384 NDELAFIRRS

-407 YTYLNDEF
+407 YTYLNEEF

-458 EAVEHMMQI
+458 EAIEHMMQI
-467 TKTDRFDLIA
+467 TKTDSFDLIA

-490 REYAEKYDCPLIQ
+490 KEYAEKYDCPLIQ

-513 LINDHVLNKSDL
+513 LINDHVLNKTDL
-525 DELNEKTLEETAEAN
+525 DEKTSAEMEISQDYKKSELLE
-540 EKAEINETAK
+540 
-550 DNEKAEINETA
+550 
-561 KDNEKAEINETAK
+561 
-574 DNEKAE
+574 
-580 IIKNP
+580 NP
-585 KEMII
+585 GEMII

-603 AWGGEILYTDIESY
+603 AWGGEILYTDIKSY
-617 RRVASLMPQ
+617 KRMASLMPQ

-645 LSNPNSDYKAD
+645 LSNPNSDYERD
-656 KYSEEH
+656 KYGEEN
-662 VKELMEKNY
+662 VQELMERNY

-683 SMFKQIERNL
+683 SLFKQIERNL

-702 RCLDSIAVALD
+702 RCLDSIAAALN
-713 ICKERSYE
+713 ICHERSYE

-733 NYLKMNASDT
+733 NYLKMND
-743 LKDYPIIIKDYENRK
+743 LDKLNDYPIIIKDHDDRRV
-758 ILDTTAIL
+758 LDTTAVL

-772 LEEGEDIGRIAEAG
+772 LEEGEDIGRIAAAG
-786 QEAVSIGLAKLA
+786 QEAISIGLAKLA
-798 VEAARECGIDTIGVT
+798 IEAARDCGIDTVGVT

-826 KDCIEKEELKFIQH
+826 KDCIENAGLKFIQH

>member
-24 IAVESS
+24 IATEAS
-30 LKGYVRNL
+30 LNGYVRNL
-38 GNVVEIIVQGTHTD
+38 GNVVEIIVQGSHQNM
-52 LEEFLFN
+52 EEFLFN

-70 NNIEI
+70 NNIETR
-75 KDLNREDEKYEDYI
+75 DLKEEDEKFSSYTDFTI
-89 SFDIMESADD
+89 KESADD

-122 PENRRYKYPFNAC
+122 PQNRRYKYPFNAC

-196 NTGNPEAA
+196 NTGGDGDSAI
-204 LEIDC
+204 EIDC

-219 LDEGRILA
+219 LDEGKILA

-241 NKETVDLLR
+241 IKETVDLLR
-250 ERLGRE
+250 QRLGRK

-272 FAIISKEE
+272 FAVMSKEE

-292 ILKKSENYDFA
+292 ILKKSEDYDFA

-322 HHLLFNETDSPAYI
+322 HHLLFNETDTPAYI

-347 MITNEEIVGNLS
+347 MITNEEIVKNLS
-359 NIADYYLVHNRRI
+359 KIADYYLVHNRRI

-384 KDELAFIRRS
+384 NDELAFIRRS

-407 YTYLNDEF
+407 YTYLNEEF

-458 EAVEHMMQI
+458 EAIEHMMQI
-467 TKTDRFDLIA
+467 TKTDSFDLIA

-513 LINDHVLNKSDL
+513 LINDHVLNKTDL
-525 DELNEKTLEETAEAN
+525 DEKTSAEIEISQDS
-540 EKAEINETAK
+540 EKAELLE
-550 DNEKAEINETA
+550 
-561 KDNEKAEINETAK
+561 
-574 DNEKAE
+574 
-580 IIKNP
+580 NP
-585 KEMII
+585 REMII

-603 AWGGEILYTDIESY
+603 AWGGEILYTDIKSY
-617 RRVASLMPQ
+617 KRMASLMPQ

-645 LSNPNSDYKAD
+645 LSNPNSDYERD
-656 KYSEEH
+656 KYGEEN
-662 VKELMEKNY
+662 VQELMERNY

-683 SMFKQIERNL
+683 SLFKQIERNL

-702 RCLDSIAVALD
+702 RCLDSIAAALN
-713 ICKERSYE
+713 ICHERSYE

-733 NYLKMNASDT
+733 NYLKMNDSDK
-743 LKDYPIIIKDYENRK
+743 LNDYPIIIKDHDDRRV
-758 ILDTTAIL
+758 LDTTAIL
-766 RYVIEK
+766 RYVIDK
-772 LEEGEDIGRIAEAG
+772 LEEGEDIGRIAAAG
-786 QEAVSIGLAKLA
+786 QEAVSIGLAKIA
-798 VEAARECGIDTIGVT
+798 IEAARDCGIDTVGVT

-826 KDCIEKEELKFIQH
+826 KDCIENAGLKFIQH

>member
-24 IAVESS
+24 IATEAS
-30 LKGYVRNL
+30 LNGYVRNL
-38 GNVVEIIVQGTHTD
+38 GNVVEIIVQGSHQD
-52 LEEFLFN
+52 MEEFLFN

-70 NNIEI
+70 NNIETR
-75 KDLNREDEKYEDYI
+75 DLNEEDEKFSSYTDFTI
-89 SFDIMESADD
+89 KESADD

-122 PENRRYKYPFNAC
+122 PQNRRYKYPFNAC

-196 NTGNPEAA
+196 NTGGDGDSAI
-204 LEIDC
+204 EIDC

-219 LDEGRILA
+219 LDEGKILA

-241 NKETVDLLR
+241 IKETVDLLR
-250 ERLGRE
+250 QRLGRK

-267 ETIKT
+267 KIIKT
-272 FAIISKEE
+272 FAVMSKEE

-292 ILKKSENYDFA
+292 ILKKSEGYDFA

-322 HHLLFNETDSPAYI
+322 HHLLFNETDTPAYI

-347 MITNEEIVGNLS
+347 MITNEEIVKNLFK
-359 NIADYYLVHNRRI
+359 IADYYLVHNRRI

-384 KDELAFIRRS
+384 NDELAFIRRS

-407 YTYLNDEF
+407 YTYLNEEF

-458 EAVEHMMQI
+458 EAIEHMMQI
-467 TKTDRFDLIA
+467 TKTDSFDLIA

-513 LINDHVLNKSDL
+513 LINDHVLNKTDL
-525 DELNEKTLEETAEAN
+525 DEKTSAEMEISQDYEKSELLE
-540 EKAEINETAK
+540 
-550 DNEKAEINETA
+550 
-561 KDNEKAEINETAK
+561 
-574 DNEKAE
+574 
-580 IIKNP
+580 NP
-585 KEMII
+585 REMII

-603 AWGGEILYTDIESY
+603 AWGGEILYTDIKSY
-617 RRVASLMPQ
+617 KRIASLMPQ

-645 LSNPNSDYKAD
+645 LSNPNSDYEMD

-662 VKELMEKNY
+662 VRDLMERNY
-671 LDAFPHGKMEIA
+671 LKAFPHGKMEIT
-683 SMFKQIERNL
+683 SLFKQIERNL

-702 RCLDSIAVALD
+702 RCLDSIAAALN
-713 ICKERSYE
+713 ICHERSYE

-733 NYLKMNASDT
+733 NYLKMNDSDK
-743 LKDYPIIIKDYENRK
+743 LNDYPIIIKDHNDRRV
-758 ILDTTAIL
+758 LDTTAIL
-766 RYVIEK
+766 RYVIDK
-772 LEEGEDIGRIAEAG
+772 LEEGEDIGRIAAAG
-786 QEAVSIGLAKLA
+786 QEAISIGLAKLA
-798 VEAARECGIDTIGVT
+798 IEAARDCGIDTVGVT

-826 KDCIEKEELKFIQH
+826 KDCIENAGLKFIQH

>member
-24 IAVESS
+24 IATEAS
-30 LKGYVRNL
+30 LNGYVRNL
-38 GNVVEIIVQGTHTD
+38 GNVVEIIVQGSHQNMG
-52 LEEFLFN
+52 EFLFN

-70 NNIEI
+70 NNIETR
-75 KDLNREDEKYEDYI
+75 DLKEEDEKFSSYTDFTI
-89 SFDIMESADD
+89 KESADD

-122 PENRRYKYPFNAC
+122 PQNRRYKYPFNAC

-196 NTGNPEAA
+196 NTGGDGDSAI
-204 LEIDC
+204 EIDC

-219 LDEGRILA
+219 LDEGKILA

-241 NKETVDLLR
+241 IKETVDLLR
-250 ERLGRE
+250 QRLGRK

-272 FAIISKEE
+272 FAVMSKEE

-292 ILKKSENYDFA
+292 ILKKSEDYDFA

-322 HHLLFNETDSPAYI
+322 HHLLFNETDTPAYI

-347 MITNEEIVGNLS
+347 MITNEEIVKNLS
-359 NIADYYLVHNRRI
+359 KIADYYLVHNRRI

-384 KDELAFIRRS
+384 NDELAFIRRS

-407 YTYLNDEF
+407 YTYLNEEF

-458 EAVEHMMQI
+458 EAIEHMMQI
-467 TKTDRFDLIA
+467 TKTDSFDLIA

-513 LINDHVLNKSDL
+513 LINDHVLNKTDL
-525 DELNEKTLEETAEAN
+525 DEKTSAEMEISQDYEKSELLE
-540 EKAEINETAK
+540 
-550 DNEKAEINETA
+550 
-561 KDNEKAEINETAK
+561 
-574 DNEKAE
+574 
-580 IIKNP
+580 NP
-585 KEMII
+585 GEMII

-603 AWGGEILYTDIESY
+603 AWGGEILYTDIKSY
-617 RRVASLMPQ
+617 KRMASLMPQ

-645 LSNPNSDYKAD
+645 LSNPNSDYERD
-656 KYSEEH
+656 KYGEEN
-662 VKELMEKNY
+662 VQELMERNY

-683 SMFKQIERNL
+683 SLFKQIERNL

-702 RCLDSIAVALD
+702 RCLDSIAAALN
-713 ICKERSYE
+713 ICHERSYE

-733 NYLKMNASDT
+733 NYLKMNDSDK
-743 LKDYPIIIKDYENRK
+743 LNDYPIIIKDHDDRRV
-758 ILDTTAIL
+758 LDTTAIL
-766 RYVIEK
+766 RYVIDK
-772 LEEGEDIGRIAEAG
+772 LEEGEDIGRIAAAG
-786 QEAVSIGLAKLA
+786 QEAVSIGLAKIA
-798 VEAARECGIDTIGVT
+798 IEAARDCGIDTVGVT

-826 KDCIEKEELKFIQH
+826 KDCIENAGLKFIQH

>member
-24 IAVESS
+24 IATEAS
-30 LKGYVRNL
+30 LNGYVRNL
-38 GNVVEIIVQGTHTD
+38 GNVVEIIVQGSHQNM
-52 LEEFLFN
+52 EEFLFN

-70 NNIEI
+70 NNIETR
-75 KDLNREDEKYEDYI
+75 DLKEEDEKFSSYTDFTI
-89 SFDIMESADD
+89 KESADD

-122 PENRRYKYPFNAC
+122 PQNRRYKYPFNAC

-196 NTGNPEAA
+196 NTGGDGDSAI
-204 LEIDC
+204 EIDC

-219 LDEGRILA
+219 LDEGKILA

-241 NKETVDLLR
+241 IKETVDLLR
-250 ERLGRE
+250 QRLGRK

-272 FAIISKEE
+272 FAVMSKEE

-292 ILKKSENYDFA
+292 ILKKSEGYDFA

-322 HHLLFNETDSPAYI
+322 HHLLFNETDTPAYI

-347 MITNEEIVGNLS
+347 MITNEEIVKNLS
-359 NIADYYLVHNRRI
+359 KIADYYLVHNRRI

-384 KDELAFIRRS
+384 NDELAFIRRS

-407 YTYLNDEF
+407 YTYLNEEF

-458 EAVEHMMQI
+458 EAIEHMMQI
-467 TKTDRFDLIA
+467 TKTDSFDLIA

-513 LINDHVLNKSDL
+513 LINDHVLNKTDL
-525 DELNEKTLEETAEAN
+525 DEKTSAEMEISQDYEKSELLE
-540 EKAEINETAK
+540 
-550 DNEKAEINETA
+550 
-561 KDNEKAEINETAK
+561 
-574 DNEKAE
+574 
-580 IIKNP
+580 NP
-585 KEMII
+585 GEMII

-603 AWGGEILYTDIESY
+603 AWGGEILYTDIKSY
-617 RRVASLMPQ
+617 KRMASLMPQ

-645 LSNPNSDYKAD
+645 LSNPNSDYEMD

-662 VKELMEKNY
+662 VRDLMEKNY
-671 LDAFPHGKMEIA
+671 LKAFPHGKMEIT
-683 SMFKQIERNL
+683 SLFKQIERNL

-702 RCLDSIAVALD
+702 RCLDSIAAALN
-713 ICKERSYE
+713 ICHERSYE

-733 NYLKMNASDT
+733 NYLKMNDSDK
-743 LKDYPIIIKDYENRK
+743 LNDYPIIIKDHDDRRV
-758 ILDTTAIL
+758 LDTTAIL

-772 LEEGEDIGRIAEAG
+772 LEEGEDIGRIAAAG

-798 VEAARECGIDTIGVT
+798 IEAARDCGIDTVGVT

-826 KDCIEKEELKFIQH
+826 KDCIENAGLKFIQH

>member
-24 IAVESS
+24 IATEAS
-30 LKGYVRNL
+30 LNGYVRNL
-38 GNVVEIIVQGTHTD
+38 GNVVEIIVQGSHQNMG
-52 LEEFLFN
+52 EFLFN

-70 NNIEI
+70 NNIETR
-75 KDLNREDEKYEDYI
+75 DLKEEDEKFSSYTDFTI
-89 SFDIMESADD
+89 KESADD

-122 PENRRYKYPFNAC
+122 PQNRRYKYPFNAC
-135 TDCGPRFTVIEK
+135 TDCGPRFTVIEN

-196 NTGNPEAA
+196 NTCNDGEDSGSAI
-204 LEIDC
+204 EIDC

-219 LDEGRILA
+219 LDEGKILA

-241 NKETVDLLR
+241 IKETVDLLR
-250 ERLGRE
+250 QRLGRK

-272 FAIISKEE
+272 FAVMSKEE
-280 EKTLK
+280 EKTLN

-292 ILKKSENYDFA
+292 ILKKSEDYDFA

-322 HHLLFNETDSPAYI
+322 HHLLFNETDTPAYI

-347 MITNEEIVGNLS
+347 MITNEEIVKNLS
-359 NIADYYLVHNRRI
+359 KIADYYLVHNRRI

-384 KDELAFIRRS
+384 NDELAFIRRS

-407 YTYLNDEF
+407 YTYLNEEF

-458 EAVEHMMQI
+458 EAIEHMMQI
-467 TKTDRFDLIA
+467 TKTDSFDLIA

-513 LINDHVLNKSDL
+513 LINDHVLNKTDL
-525 DELNEKTLEETAEAN
+525 DEKTSAEIEISQDS
-540 EKAEINETAK
+540 EKAELFE
-550 DNEKAEINETA
+550 
-561 KDNEKAEINETAK
+561 
-574 DNEKAE
+574 
-580 IIKNP
+580 NP
-585 KEMII
+585 REMII

-603 AWGGEILYTDIESY
+603 AWGGEILYTDIKSY
-617 RRVASLMPQ
+617 KRIASLMPQ

-645 LSNPNSDYKAD
+645 LSNPNSDYERD
-656 KYSEEH
+656 KYGEEN
-662 VKELMEKNY
+662 VQELMERNY

-683 SMFKQIERNL
+683 SLFKQIERNL

-702 RCLDSIAVALD
+702 RCLDSIAAALN
-713 ICKERSYE
+713 ICSEHSYE

-733 NYLKMNASDT
+733 NYLKMND
-743 LKDYPIIIKDYENRK
+743 LDKINDYPIIIKDHDDRRV
-758 ILDTTAIL
+758 LDTTAIL
-766 RYVIEK
+766 RYVIDK
-772 LEEGEDIGRIAEAG
+772 LEEGEDIGRIAAAG

-798 VEAARECGIDTIGVT
+798 IEAAENCGIDTVGVS

-826 KDCIEKEELKFIQH
+826 KDCIENAGLKFIQH

>member
-24 IAVESS
+24 IATEAS
-30 LKGYVRNL
+30 LNGYVRNL
-38 GNVVEIIVQGTHTD
+38 GNVVEIILQGSHQD
-52 LEEFLFN
+52 MEEFLFN

-70 NNIEI
+70 NNIETR
-75 KDLNREDEKYEDYI
+75 DLKEEDEKFSSYTDFTI
-89 SFDIMESADD
+89 KESADD

-122 PENRRYKYPFNAC
+122 PQNRRYKYPFNAC

-196 NTGNPEAA
+196 NTGGDGGSAI
-204 LEIDC
+204 EIDC

-219 LDEGRILA
+219 LDEGKILA

-241 NKETVDLLR
+241 IKETVDLLR
-250 ERLGRE
+250 QRLGRK

-272 FAIISKEE
+272 FAVMSKEE

-292 ILKKSENYDFA
+292 ILKKSEDYDFA

-322 HHLLFNETDSPAYI
+322 HHLLFNETDTPAYI

-347 MITNEEIVGNLS
+347 MITNEEIVKNLS
-359 NIADYYLVHNRRI
+359 KIADYYLVHNRRI

-384 KDELAFIRRS
+384 NDELAFIRRS

-407 YTYLNDEF
+407 YTYLNEEF

-458 EAVEHMMQI
+458 EAIEHMMQI
-467 TKTDRFDLIA
+467 TKTDSFDLIA

-490 REYAEKYDCPLIQ
+490 KEYAEKYDCPLIQ

-513 LINDHVLNKSDL
+513 LINDHVLNKTDL
-525 DELNEKTLEETAEAN
+525 DEKTSAEMEISQDYEKSELLE
-540 EKAEINETAK
+540 
-550 DNEKAEINETA
+550 
-561 KDNEKAEINETAK
+561 
-574 DNEKAE
+574 
-580 IIKNP
+580 NP
-585 KEMII
+585 GEMII

-603 AWGGEILYTDIESY
+603 AWGGEILYTDIKSY
-617 RRVASLMPQ
+617 KRMASLMPQ

-645 LSNPNSDYKAD
+645 LSNPNSDYERD
-656 KYSEEH
+656 KYGEEN
-662 VKELMEKNY
+662 VQELMERNY

-683 SMFKQIERNL
+683 SLFKQIERNL

-702 RCLDSIAVALD
+702 RCLDSIAAALN
-713 ICKERSYE
+713 ICHERSYE

-733 NYLKMNASDT
+733 NYLKMNDSDK
-743 LKDYPIIIKDYENRK
+743 LNDYPIIIKDHDDRRV
-758 ILDTTAIL
+758 LDTTAIL
-766 RYVIEK
+766 RYVIDK
-772 LEEGEDIGRIAEAG
+772 LEEGEDIGRIAAAG
-786 QEAVSIGLAKLA
+786 QEAVSIGLAKIA
-798 VEAARECGIDTIGVT
+798 IEAARDCGIDTVGVT

-826 KDCIEKEELKFIQH
+826 KDCIENAGLKFIQH

>member
-24 IAVESS
+24 IATEAS
-30 LKGYVRNL
+30 LNGYVRNL
-38 GNVVEIIVQGTHTD
+38 GNVVEIILQGSHQD
-52 LEEFLFN
+52 MEEFLFN

-70 NNIEI
+70 NNIETR
-75 KDLNREDEKYEDYI
+75 DLKEEDEKFSSYTDFTI
-89 SFDIMESADD
+89 KESADD

-122 PENRRYKYPFNAC
+122 PQNRRYKYPFNAC
-135 TDCGPRFTVIEK
+135 TDCGPRFTVIEN

-196 NTGNPEAA
+196 NTGGDGDSAI
-204 LEIDC
+204 EIDC

-219 LDEGRILA
+219 LDEGKILA

-241 NKETVDLLR
+241 IKETVDLLR
-250 ERLGRE
+250 QRLGRK

-272 FAIISKEE
+272 FAVMSKEE

-292 ILKKSENYDFA
+292 ILKKSEDYDFA

-322 HHLLFNETDSPAYI
+322 HHLLFNETDTPAYI

-347 MITNEEIVGNLS
+347 MITNEEIVKNLFK
-359 NIADYYLVHNRRI
+359 IADYYLVHNRRI

-384 KDELAFIRRS
+384 NDELAFIRRS

-407 YTYLNDEF
+407 YTYLNEEF

-458 EAVEHMMQI
+458 EAIEHMMQI
-467 TKTDRFDLIA
+467 TKTDSFDLIA

-490 REYAEKYDCPLIQ
+490 KEYAEKYDCPLIQ

-513 LINDHVLNKSDL
+513 LINDHVLNKTDL
-525 DELNEKTLEETAEAN
+525 EEKTSAEMEISQDYEKSELLE
-540 EKAEINETAK
+540 
-550 DNEKAEINETA
+550 
-561 KDNEKAEINETAK
+561 
-574 DNEKAE
+574 
-580 IIKNP
+580 NP
-585 KEMII
+585 GEMII

-603 AWGGEILYTDIESY
+603 AWGGEILYTDIKSY
-617 RRVASLMPQ
+617 KRMASLMPQ

-645 LSNPNSDYKAD
+645 LSNPNSDYERD
-656 KYSEEH
+656 KYGEEN
-662 VKELMEKNY
+662 VQELMERNY

-683 SMFKQIERNL
+683 SLFKQIERNL

-702 RCLDSIAVALD
+702 RCLDSIAAALN
-713 ICKERSYE
+713 ICHERSYE

-733 NYLKMNASDT
+733 NYLKMNDSDK
-743 LKDYPIIIKDYENRK
+743 LNDYPIIIKDHDDRRV
-758 ILDTTAIL
+758 LDTTAIL
-766 RYVIEK
+766 RYVIDK
-772 LEEGEDIGRIAEAG
+772 LEEGEDIGRIAAAG
-786 QEAVSIGLAKLA
+786 QEAVSIGLAKIA
-798 VEAARECGIDTIGVT
+798 IEAARDCGIDTVGVT

-826 KDCIEKEELKFIQH
+826 KDCIENAGLKFIQH

>member
-24 IAVESS
+24 IATEAS
-30 LKGYVRNL
+30 LNGYVRNL
-38 GNVVEIIVQGTHTD
+38 GNVVEIIVQGSHQNM
-52 LEEFLFN
+52 EEFLFN

-70 NNIEI
+70 NNIETR
-75 KDLNREDEKYEDYI
+75 DLKEEDEKFSSYTDFTI
-89 SFDIMESADD
+89 KESADD

-122 PENRRYKYPFNAC
+122 PQNRRYKYPFNAC

-196 NTGNPEAA
+196 NTCNDGEDSGSAI
-204 LEIDC
+204 EIDC

-219 LDEGRILA
+219 LDEGKILA

-241 NKETVDLLR
+241 IKETVDLLR
-250 ERLGRE
+250 QRLGRK

-272 FAIISKEE
+272 FAVMSKEE

-292 ILKKSENYDFA
+292 ILKKSEDYDFA

-322 HHLLFNETDSPAYI
+322 HHLLFNETDTPAYI

-347 MITNEEIVGNLS
+347 MITNEEIVKNLS
-359 NIADYYLVHNRRI
+359 KIADYYLVHNRRI

-384 KDELAFIRRS
+384 NDELAFIRRS

-407 YTYLNDEF
+407 YTYLNEEF

-458 EAVEHMMQI
+458 EAIEHMMQI
-467 TKTDRFDLIA
+467 TKTDSFDLIA

-490 REYAEKYDCPLIQ
+490 KEYAEKYDCPLIQ

-513 LINDHVLNKSDL
+513 LINDHVLNKADL
-525 DELNEKTLEETAEAN
+525 DEKTSAEMEISQDYEKSELLE
-540 EKAEINETAK
+540 
-550 DNEKAEINETA
+550 
-561 KDNEKAEINETAK
+561 
-574 DNEKAE
+574 
-580 IIKNP
+580 NP
-585 KEMII
+585 GEMII

-603 AWGGEILYTDIESY
+603 AWGGEILYTDIKSY
-617 RRVASLMPQ
+617 KRMASLMPQ

-645 LSNPNSDYKAD
+645 LSNPNSDYEMD

-662 VKELMEKNY
+662 VRDLMERNY

-683 SMFKQIERNL
+683 SLFKQIERNL

-702 RCLDSIAVALD
+702 RCLDSIAAALN
-713 ICKERSYE
+713 ICHERSYE

-733 NYLKMNASDT
+733 NYLKMNDSDK
-743 LKDYPIIIKDYENRK
+743 LNDYPIIIKDHDDRRV
-758 ILDTTAIL
+758 LDTTAIL
-766 RYVIEK
+766 RYVIDK
-772 LEEGEDIGRIAEAG
+772 LEEGEDIGRIAAAG
-786 QEAVSIGLAKLA
+786 QEAVSIGLAKIA
-798 VEAARECGIDTIGVT
+798 IEAARDCGIDTVGVT

-826 KDCIEKEELKFIQH
+826 KDCIENAGLKFIQH

>member
-24 IAVESS
+24 IATEAS
-30 LKGYVRNL
+30 LNGYVRNL
-38 GNVVEIIVQGTHTD
+38 GNVVEIILQGSHQD
-52 LEEFLFN
+52 MEEFLFN

-70 NNIEI
+70 NNIETR
-75 KDLNREDEKYEDYI
+75 DLKEEDEKYDNYSDFVI
-89 SFDIMESADD
+89 RESADD

-122 PENRRYKYPFNAC
+122 PQNRRYKYPFNAC

-196 NTGNPEAA
+196 NTGGDGDSAI
-204 LEIDC
+204 EIDC

-219 LDEGRILA
+219 LDEGKILA

-236 VANVK
+236 VANIK
-241 NKETVDLLR
+241 IKETVDLLR
-250 ERLGRE
+250 QRLGRK
-256 SQAFAVMSPDI
+256 SQAFAVMSPNI

-272 FAIISKEE
+272 FAVMSKEE

-292 ILKKSENYDFA
+292 ILKKSEDYDFA

-322 HHLLFNETDSPAYI
+322 HHLLFNETDTPAYI

-347 MITNEEIVGNLS
+347 MITNEEIVKNLS
-359 NIADYYLVHNRRI
+359 KIADYYLVHNRRI

-384 KDELAFIRRS
+384 NDELAFIRRS

-407 YTYLNDEF
+407 YTYLNEEF

-458 EAVEHMMQI
+458 EAIEHMMQI
-467 TKTDRFDLIA
+467 TKTDSFDLIA

-490 REYAEKYDCPLIQ
+490 KEYAEKYDCPLIQ

-525 DELNEKTLEETAEAN
+525 DEKTSAEMEISQDYEKSELLE
-540 EKAEINETAK
+540 
-550 DNEKAEINETA
+550 
-561 KDNEKAEINETAK
+561 
-574 DNEKAE
+574 
-580 IIKNP
+580 NP
-585 KEMII
+585 GEMII

-603 AWGGEILYTDIESY
+603 AWGGEILYTDIKSY
-617 RRVASLMPQ
+617 KRMASLMPQ

-645 LSNPNSDYKAD
+645 LSNPNSDYERD
-656 KYSEEH
+656 KYGEEN
-662 VKELMEKNY
+662 VQELMERNY

-683 SMFKQIERNL
+683 SLFKQIERNL

-702 RCLDSIAVALD
+702 RCLDSIAAALN
-713 ICKERSYE
+713 ICHERSYE

-733 NYLKMNASDT
+733 NYLKMNDSDK
-743 LKDYPIIIKDYENRK
+743 LNDYPIIIKDHDDRRV
-758 ILDTTAIL
+758 LDTTAVL

-772 LEEGEDIGRIAEAG
+772 LEEGEDIGRIAAAG
-786 QEAVSIGLAKLA
+786 QEAISIGLAKLA
-798 VEAARECGIDTIGVT
+798 IEAARDCGIDTVGVT

-826 KDCIEKEELKFIQH
+826 KDCIENAGLKFIQH

-850 SLGQAIVAGINFK
+850 SLGQAIVAGINLK
-863 K
+863 KIVE

>member
-1 METKQILVE
+1 M
-10 GIVQGVGFRPFVYR
+10 GFRSVVYR
-24 IAVESS
+24 IATEAS
-30 LKGYVRNL
+30 LNGYVRNL
-38 GNVVEIIVQGTHTD
+38 GNVVEIILQGSHQD
-52 LEEFLFN
+52 MEEFLFN

-70 NNIEI
+70 NNIETR
-75 KDLNREDEKYEDYI
+75 DLKEEDEKFSSYTDFTI
-89 SFDIMESADD
+89 KESADD

-122 PENRRYKYPFNAC
+122 PQNRRYKYPFNAC

-196 NTGNPEAA
+196 NTGGDGDSAI
-204 LEIDC
+204 EIDC

-219 LDEGRILA
+219 LDEGKILA

-241 NKETVDLLR
+241 IKETVDLLR
-250 ERLGRE
+250 QRLGRK

-272 FAIISKEE
+272 FAVMSKEE

-292 ILKKSENYDFA
+292 ILKKSEDYDFA

-322 HHLLFNETDSPAYI
+322 HHLLFNETDTPAYI

-347 MITNEEIVGNLS
+347 MITNEEIVKNLS
-359 NIADYYLVHNRRI
+359 KIADYYLVHNRRI

-384 KDELAFIRRS
+384 NDELAFIRRS

-407 YTYLNDEF
+407 YTYLNEEF

-458 EAVEHMMQI
+458 EAIEHMMQI
-467 TKTDRFDLIA
+467 TKTDSFDLIA

-513 LINDHVLNKSDL
+513 LINDHVLNKTDL
-525 DELNEKTLEETAEAN
+525 EEKTSAEMEISQDYEKSELLE
-540 EKAEINETAK
+540 
-550 DNEKAEINETA
+550 
-561 KDNEKAEINETAK
+561 
-574 DNEKAE
+574 
-580 IIKNP
+580 NP
-585 KEMII
+585 GEMII

-603 AWGGEILYTDIESY
+603 AWGGEILYTDIKSY
-617 RRVASLMPQ
+617 KRMASLMPQ

-645 LSNPNSDYKAD
+645 LSNPNSDYERD
-656 KYSEEH
+656 KYGEEN
-662 VKELMEKNY
+662 VQELMERNY

-683 SMFKQIERNL
+683 SLFKQIERNL

-702 RCLDSIAVALD
+702 RCLDSIAAALN
-713 ICKERSYE
+713 ICHERSYE
-721 GEAPMKLESAAF
+721 GEAPMKLESEAF
-733 NYLKMNASDT
+733 NYLKMNDSDK
-743 LKDYPIIIKDYENRK
+743 LNDYPIIIKDHDDRRV
-758 ILDTTAIL
+758 LDTTAIL
-766 RYVIEK
+766 RYVIDK
-772 LEEGEDIGRIAEAG
+772 LEEGEDIGRIAAAG
-786 QEAVSIGLAKLA
+786 QEAVSIGLAKIA
-798 VEAARECGIDTIGVT
+798 IEAARDCGIDTVGVT

-826 KDCIEKEELKFIQH
+826 KDCIENAGLKFIQH

>member
-24 IAVESS
+24 IATEAS
-30 LKGYVRNL
+30 LNGYVRNL
-38 GNVVEIIVQGTHTD
+38 GNVVEIILQGSHQD
-52 LEEFLFN
+52 MEEFLFN

-70 NNIEI
+70 NNIETR
-75 KDLNREDEKYEDYI
+75 DLKEEDEKFSSYTDFTI
-89 SFDIMESADD
+89 KESADD

-122 PENRRYKYPFNAC
+122 PQNRRYKYPFNAC

-196 NTGNPEAA
+196 NTGGDGDSAI
-204 LEIDC
+204 EIDC

-219 LDEGRILA
+219 LDEGKILA

-241 NKETVDLLR
+241 IKETVDLLR
-250 ERLGRE
+250 QRLGRK

-272 FAIISKEE
+272 FAVMSKEE

-292 ILKKSENYDFA
+292 ILKKSEDYDFA

-322 HHLLFNETDSPAYI
+322 HHLLFNETDTPAYI

-347 MITNEEIVGNLS
+347 MITNEEIVKNLS
-359 NIADYYLVHNRRI
+359 KIADYYLVHNRRI

-384 KDELAFIRRS
+384 NDELAFIRRS

-407 YTYLNDEF
+407 YTYLNEEF

-458 EAVEHMMQI
+458 EAIEHMMQI
-467 TKTDRFDLIA
+467 TKTDSFDLIA

-490 REYAEKYDCPLIQ
+490 KEYAEKYDCPLIQ

-513 LINDHVLNKSDL
+513 LINDHVLNKTDL
-525 DELNEKTLEETAEAN
+525 EEKTSAEMEISQDYEKSELLE
-540 EKAEINETAK
+540 
-550 DNEKAEINETA
+550 
-561 KDNEKAEINETAK
+561 
-574 DNEKAE
+574 
-580 IIKNP
+580 NP
-585 KEMII
+585 GEMII

-603 AWGGEILYTDIESY
+603 AWGGEILYTDIKSY
-617 RRVASLMPQ
+617 KRMASLMPQ

-645 LSNPNSDYKAD
+645 LSNPNSDYERD
-656 KYSEEH
+656 KYGEEN
-662 VKELMEKNY
+662 VQELMERNY

-683 SMFKQIERNL
+683 SLFKQIERNL

-702 RCLDSIAVALD
+702 RCLDSIAAALN
-713 ICKERSYE
+713 ICHERSYE

-733 NYLKMNASDT
+733 NYLKMNDSDK
-743 LKDYPIIIKDYENRK
+743 LNDYPIIIKDHDDRRV
-758 ILDTTAIL
+758 LDTTAIL
-766 RYVIEK
+766 RYVIDK
-772 LEEGEDIGRIAEAG
+772 LEEGEDIGRIAAAG
-786 QEAVSIGLAKLA
+786 QEAVSIGLAKIA
-798 VEAARECGIDTIGVT
+798 IEAARDCGIDTVGVT

-826 KDCIEKEELKFIQH
+826 KDCIENAGLKFIQH

>member
-24 IAVESS
+24 IATEAS
-30 LKGYVRNL
+30 LNGYVRNL
-38 GNVVEIIVQGTHTD
+38 GNVVEIIVQGSHQNMG
-52 LEEFLFN
+52 EFLFN

-70 NNIEI
+70 NNIETR
-75 KDLNREDEKYEDYI
+75 DLKEEDEKFSSYTDFTI
-89 SFDIMESADD
+89 KESADD

-122 PENRRYKYPFNAC
+122 PQNRRYKYPFNAC

-196 NTGNPEAA
+196 NTCNDGEDSGSAI
-204 LEIDC
+204 EIDC

-219 LDEGRILA
+219 LDEGKILA

-241 NKETVDLLR
+241 IKETVDLLR
-250 ERLGRE
+250 QRLGRK

-272 FAIISKEE
+272 FAVMSKEE
-280 EKTLK
+280 EKTLN

-292 ILKKSENYDFA
+292 ILKKSEDYDFA

-322 HHLLFNETDSPAYI
+322 HHLLFNETDTPAYI

-347 MITNEEIVGNLS
+347 MITNEEIVKNLS
-359 NIADYYLVHNRRI
+359 KIADYYLVHNRRI

-384 KDELAFIRRS
+384 NDELAFIRRS

-407 YTYLNDEF
+407 YTYLNEEF

-458 EAVEHMMQI
+458 EAIEHMMQI
-467 TKTDRFDLIA
+467 TKTDSFDLIA

-513 LINDHVLNKSDL
+513 LINDHVLNKTDL
-525 DELNEKTLEETAEAN
+525 DEKTSAEIEISQDS
-540 EKAEINETAK
+540 EKAELFE
-550 DNEKAEINETA
+550 
-561 KDNEKAEINETAK
+561 
-574 DNEKAE
+574 
-580 IIKNP
+580 NP
-585 KEMII
+585 REMII

-603 AWGGEILYTDIESY
+603 AWGGEILYTDIKSY
-617 RRVASLMPQ
+617 KRIASLMPQ

-645 LSNPNSDYKAD
+645 LSNPNSDYERD
-656 KYSEEH
+656 KYGEEN
-662 VKELMEKNY
+662 VQELMERNY

-683 SMFKQIERNL
+683 SLFKQIERNL

-702 RCLDSIAVALD
+702 RCLDSIAAALN
-713 ICKERSYE
+713 ICSEHSYE

-733 NYLKMNASDT
+733 NYLKMND
-743 LKDYPIIIKDYENRK
+743 LDKINDYPIIIKDHDDRRV
-758 ILDTTAIL
+758 LDTTAIL
-766 RYVIEK
+766 RYVIDK
-772 LEEGEDIGRIAEAG
+772 LEEGEDIGRIAAAG
-786 QEAVSIGLAKLA
+786 QEAVSIGLAKIA
-798 VEAARECGIDTIGVT
+798 IEAARDCGIDTVGVT

-826 KDCIEKEELKFIQH
+826 KDCIENAGLKFIQH

>member
-24 IAVESS
+24 IATEAN
-30 LKGYVRNL
+30 LNGYVRNL
-38 GNVVEIIVQGTHTD
+38 GNVVEIIVQGSHQNM
-52 LEEFLFN
+52 EEFLFN

-70 NNIEI
+70 NNIETR
-75 KDLNREDEKYEDYI
+75 DLKEEDEKFSSYTDFTI
-89 SFDIMESADD
+89 KESADD

-122 PENRRYKYPFNAC
+122 PQNRRYKYPFNAC

-196 NTGNPEAA
+196 NTGGDGDSAI
-204 LEIDC
+204 EIDC

-219 LDEGRILA
+219 LDEGKILA

-241 NKETVDLLR
+241 IKETVDLLR
-250 ERLGRE
+250 QRLGRK

-267 ETIKT
+267 ETIKI
-272 FAIISKEE
+272 FAVMSKEE

-292 ILKKSENYDFA
+292 ILKKSEDYDFA

-322 HHLLFNETDSPAYI
+322 HHLLFNETDTPAYI

-347 MITNEEIVGNLS
+347 MITNEEIVKNLS
-359 NIADYYLVHNRRI
+359 KIADYYLVHNRRI

-384 KDELAFIRRS
+384 NDELAFIRRS

-407 YTYLNDEF
+407 YTYLNEEF
-415 DNLNILALG
+415 NNLNILALG

-458 EAVEHMMQI
+458 EAIEHMMQI
-467 TKTDRFDLIA
+467 TKTDSFDLIA

-513 LINDHVLNKSDL
+513 LINDHVLNKTDL
-525 DELNEKTLEETAEAN
+525 DEKTS
-540 EKAEINETAK
+540 AEIEISQ
-550 DNEKAEINETA
+550 DYEKSELLE
-561 KDNEKAEINETAK
+561 
-574 DNEKAE
+574 
-580 IIKNP
+580 NP
-585 KEMII
+585 REMII

-603 AWGGEILYTDIESY
+603 AWGGEILYTDIKSY
-617 RRVASLMPQ
+617 KRIASLMPQ

-645 LSNPNSDYKAD
+645 LSNPNSDYERD

-662 VKELMEKNY
+662 VRELMEKNY

-683 SMFKQIERNL
+683 SLFKQIERNL

-702 RCLDSIAVALD
+702 RCLDSIAAALN
-713 ICKERSYE
+713 ICHERSYE

-733 NYLKMNASDT
+733 NYLKMNDSDK
-743 LKDYPIIIKDYENRK
+743 LNDYPIIIKDHDDRRV
-758 ILDTTAIL
+758 LDTTAIL
-766 RYVIEK
+766 RYVIDK
-772 LEEGEDIGRIAEAG
+772 LEEGEDIGRIAAAG

-798 VEAARECGIDTIGVT
+798 IEAARDCGIDTVGVT

-826 KDCIEKEELKFIQH
+826 KDCIENAGLKFIQH

>member
-24 IAVESS
+24 IATEAS
-30 LKGYVRNL
+30 LNGYVRNL
-38 GNVVEIIVQGTHTD
+38 GNVVEIIVQGSHQNM
-52 LEEFLFN
+52 EEFLFN

-70 NNIEI
+70 NNIETR
-75 KDLNREDEKYEDYI
+75 DLKEEDEKFSSYTDFTI
-89 SFDIMESADD
+89 KESADD

-122 PENRRYKYPFNAC
+122 PQNRRYKYPFNAC

-196 NTGNPEAA
+196 NTGGDGDSAI
-204 LEIDC
+204 EIDC

-219 LDEGRILA
+219 LDEGKILA

-241 NKETVDLLR
+241 IKETVDLLR
-250 ERLGRE
+250 QRLGRK

-272 FAIISKEE
+272 FAVMSKEE

-292 ILKKSENYDFA
+292 ILKKSEGYDFA

-322 HHLLFNETDSPAYI
+322 HHLLFNETDTPAYI

-347 MITNEEIVGNLS
+347 MITNEEIVKNLS
-359 NIADYYLVHNRRI
+359 KIADYYLVHNRRI

-384 KDELAFIRRS
+384 NDELAFIRRS

-407 YTYLNDEF
+407 YTYLNEEF

-458 EAVEHMMQI
+458 EAIEHMMQI
-467 TKTDRFDLIA
+467 TKTDSFDLIA

-513 LINDHVLNKSDL
+513 LINDHVLNKTDL
-525 DELNEKTLEETAEAN
+525 DEKTSAEMEISQDYEKSELLE
-540 EKAEINETAK
+540 
-550 DNEKAEINETA
+550 
-561 KDNEKAEINETAK
+561 
-574 DNEKAE
+574 
-580 IIKNP
+580 NP
-585 KEMII
+585 REMII

-603 AWGGEILYTDIESY
+603 AWGGEILYTDIKSY
-617 RRVASLMPQ
+617 KRIASLMPQ

-645 LSNPNSDYKAD
+645 LSNPNSDYEMD

-662 VKELMEKNY
+662 VRDLMERNY
-671 LDAFPHGKMEIA
+671 LKAFPHGKMEIT
-683 SMFKQIERNL
+683 SLFKQIERNL

-702 RCLDSIAVALD
+702 RCLDSIAAALN
-713 ICKERSYE
+713 ICHERSYE

-733 NYLKMNASDT
+733 NYLKMNDSDK
-743 LKDYPIIIKDYENRK
+743 LNDYPIIIKDHDDRRV
-758 ILDTTAIL
+758 LDTTAIL
-766 RYVIEK
+766 RYVIDK
-772 LEEGEDIGRIAEAG
+772 LEEGEDIGRIAAAG
-786 QEAVSIGLAKLA
+786 QEAVSIGLAKIA
-798 VEAARECGIDTIGVT
+798 IEAARDCGIDTVGVT

-826 KDCIEKEELKFIQH
+826 KDCIENAGLKFIQH

>member
-24 IAVESS
+24 IATEAS
-30 LKGYVRNL
+30 LNGYVRNL
-38 GNVVEIIVQGTHTD
+38 GNVVEIILQGSHQD
-52 LEEFLFN
+52 MEEFLFN

-70 NNIEI
+70 NNIETR
-75 KDLNREDEKYEDYI
+75 DLKEEDEKYDDYSDFVI
-89 SFDIMESADD
+89 RESADD

-122 PENRRYKYPFNAC
+122 PQNRRYKYPFNAC
-135 TDCGPRFTVIEK
+135 TDCGPRFTVIEN

-196 NTGNPEAA
+196 NTGGDGDSAI
-204 LEIDC
+204 EIDC

-219 LDEGRILA
+219 LDEGKILA

-241 NKETVDLLR
+241 IKETVDLLR
-250 ERLGRE
+250 QRLGRK

-272 FAIISKEE
+272 FAVMSKEE

-292 ILKKSENYDFA
+292 ILKKSEDYDFA

-322 HHLLFNETDSPAYI
+322 HHLLFNETDTPAYI

-347 MITNEEIVGNLS
+347 MITNEEIVKNLS
-359 NIADYYLVHNRRI
+359 KIADYYLVHNRRI

-384 KDELAFIRRS
+384 NDELAFIRRS

-407 YTYLNDEF
+407 YTYLNEEF

-458 EAVEHMMQI
+458 EAIEHMMQI
-467 TKTDRFDLIA
+467 TKTDSFDLIA

-513 LINDHVLNKSDL
+513 LINDHVLNKTDL
-525 DELNEKTLEETAEAN
+525 DEKTSAEMEISQDYEKSELLE
-540 EKAEINETAK
+540 
-550 DNEKAEINETA
+550 
-561 KDNEKAEINETAK
+561 
-574 DNEKAE
+574 
-580 IIKNP
+580 NP
-585 KEMII
+585 REMII

-603 AWGGEILYTDIESY
+603 AWGGEILYTDIKSY
-617 RRVASLMPQ
+617 KRMASLMPQ

-645 LSNPNSDYKAD
+645 LSNPNSDYERD
-656 KYSEEH
+656 KYGEEN
-662 VKELMEKNY
+662 VQELMERNY

-683 SMFKQIERNL
+683 SLFKQIERNL

-702 RCLDSIAVALD
+702 RCLDSIAAALN
-713 ICKERSYE
+713 ICHERSYE

-733 NYLKMNASDT
+733 NYLKMNDSDK
-743 LKDYPIIIKDYENRK
+743 LNDYPIIIKDHDDRRV
-758 ILDTTAIL
+758 LDTTAIL
-766 RYVIEK
+766 RYVIDK
-772 LEEGEDIGRIAEAG
+772 LEEGEDIGRIAAAG
-786 QEAVSIGLAKLA
+786 QEAVSIGLAKIA
-798 VEAARECGIDTIGVT
+798 IEAARDCGIDTVGVT

-826 KDCIEKEELKFIQH
+826 KDCIENAGLKFIQH

>member
-24 IAVESS
+24 IATEAS
-30 LKGYVRNL
+30 LNGYVRNL
-38 GNVVEIIVQGTHTD
+38 GNVVEIILQGSHQD
-52 LEEFLFN
+52 MEEFLFN

-70 NNIEI
+70 NNIETR
-75 KDLNREDEKYEDYI
+75 DLKEEDEKFSSYTDFTI
-89 SFDIMESADD
+89 KESADD

-122 PENRRYKYPFNAC
+122 PQNRRYKYPFNAC
-135 TDCGPRFTVIEK
+135 TDCGPRFTVIEN

-196 NTGNPEAA
+196 NTGGDGDSAI
-204 LEIDC
+204 EIDC

-219 LDEGRILA
+219 LDEGKILA

-241 NKETVDLLR
+241 IKETVDLLR
-250 ERLGRE
+250 QRLGRK

-272 FAIISKEE
+272 FAVMSKEE
-280 EKTLK
+280 EKTLN

-292 ILKKSENYDFA
+292 ILKKSEGYDFA

-322 HHLLFNETDSPAYI
+322 HHLLFNETDTPAYI

-347 MITNEEIVGNLS
+347 MITNEEIVKNLS
-359 NIADYYLVHNRRI
+359 KIADYYLVHNRRI

-384 KDELAFIRRS
+384 NDELAFIRRS

-407 YTYLNDEF
+407 YTYLNEEF

-458 EAVEHMMQI
+458 EAIEHMMQI
-467 TKTDRFDLIA
+467 TKTDSFDLIA

-513 LINDHVLNKSDL
+513 LINDHVLNKTDL
-525 DELNEKTLEETAEAN
+525 DEKTSAEMEISQDYEKSELLE
-540 EKAEINETAK
+540 
-550 DNEKAEINETA
+550 
-561 KDNEKAEINETAK
+561 
-574 DNEKAE
+574 
-580 IIKNP
+580 NP
-585 KEMII
+585 GEMII

-603 AWGGEILYTDIESY
+603 AWGGEILYTDIKSY
-617 RRVASLMPQ
+617 KRMASLMPQ

-645 LSNPNSDYKAD
+645 LSNPNSDYERD
-656 KYSEEH
+656 KYGEEN
-662 VKELMEKNY
+662 VQELMERNY

-683 SMFKQIERNL
+683 SLFKQIERNL

-702 RCLDSIAVALD
+702 RCLDSIAAALN
-713 ICKERSYE
+713 ICSERSYE

-733 NYLKMNASDT
+733 NYLKMND
-743 LKDYPIIIKDYENRK
+743 LDKINDYPIIIKDHDDRRV
-758 ILDTTAIL
+758 LDTTAIL
-766 RYVIEK
+766 RYVIDK
-772 LEEGEDIGRIAEAG
+772 LEEGEDIGRIAAAG

-798 VEAARECGIDTIGVT
+798 IEAAENCGIDTVGVS

-826 KDCIEKEELKFIQH
+826 KDCIENAGLKFIQH

>member
-24 IAVESS
+24 IATEAS
-30 LKGYVRNL
+30 LNGYVRNL
-38 GNVVEIIVQGTHTD
+38 GNVVEIILQGSHQD
-52 LEEFLFN
+52 MEEFLFN

-70 NNIEI
+70 NNIETR
-75 KDLNREDEKYEDYI
+75 DLKEEDEKYDDYSDFVI
-89 SFDIMESADD
+89 RESADD

-122 PENRRYKYPFNAC
+122 PQNRRYKYPFNAC
-135 TDCGPRFTVIEK
+135 TDCGPRFTVIEN

-196 NTGNPEAA
+196 NTGGDGDSAI
-204 LEIDC
+204 EIDC

-219 LDEGRILA
+219 LDEGKILA

-241 NKETVDLLR
+241 IKETVDLLR
-250 ERLGRE
+250 QRLGRK

-267 ETIKT
+267 KTIKT
-272 FAIISKEE
+272 FAFMSKEE

-292 ILKKSENYDFA
+292 ILKKSEDYDFA

-322 HHLLFNETDSPAYI
+322 HHLLFNETDTPAYI

-347 MITNEEIVGNLS
+347 MITNEEIVKNLS
-359 NIADYYLVHNRRI
+359 KIADYYLVHNRRI

-384 KDELAFIRRS
+384 NDELAFIRRS

-407 YTYLNDEF
+407 YTYLNEEF

-458 EAVEHMMQI
+458 EAIEHMMQI
-467 TKTDRFDLIA
+467 TKTDSFDLIA

-490 REYAEKYDCPLIQ
+490 KEYAEKYDCPLIQ

-513 LINDHVLNKSDL
+513 LINDHVLNKTDL
-525 DELNEKTLEETAEAN
+525 DEKTSAEIEISQDR
-540 EKAEINETAK
+540 EKAELLE
-550 DNEKAEINETA
+550 
-561 KDNEKAEINETAK
+561 
-574 DNEKAE
+574 
-580 IIKNP
+580 NP
-585 KEMII
+585 REMII

-603 AWGGEILYTDIESY
+603 AWGGEILYTDIKSY
-617 RRVASLMPQ
+617 KRMASLMPQ

-645 LSNPNSDYKAD
+645 LSNPNSDYERD
-656 KYSEEH
+656 KYGEEN
-662 VKELMEKNY
+662 VQELMERNY

-683 SMFKQIERNL
+683 SLFKQIERNL

-702 RCLDSIAVALD
+702 RCLDSIAAALN
-713 ICKERSYE
+713 ICHERSYE

-733 NYLKMNASDT
+733 NYLKMNDSDK
-743 LKDYPIIIKDYENRK
+743 LNDYPIIIKDHDDRRV
-758 ILDTTAIL
+758 LDTTAIL
-766 RYVIEK
+766 RYVIDK
-772 LEEGEDIGRIAEAG
+772 LEEGEDIGRIAAAG
-786 QEAVSIGLAKLA
+786 QEAVSIGLAKIA
-798 VEAARECGIDTIGVT
+798 IEAARDCGIDTVGVT

-826 KDCIEKEELKFIQH
+826 KDCIENAGLKFIQH

>member
-24 IAVESS
+24 IATEAS
-30 LKGYVRNL
+30 LNGYVRNL
-38 GNVVEIIVQGTHTD
+38 GNVVEIIVQGSHQD
-52 LEEFLFN
+52 MEEFLFN

-70 NNIEI
+70 NNIETR
-75 KDLNREDEKYEDYI
+75 DLNEEDEKFSSYTDFTI
-89 SFDIMESADD
+89 KESADD

-122 PENRRYKYPFNAC
+122 PQNRRYKYPFNAC

-196 NTGNPEAA
+196 NTGEDSGSAI
-204 LEIDC
+204 EIDC

-219 LDEGRILA
+219 LDEGKILA

-241 NKETVDLLR
+241 IKETVDLLR
-250 ERLGRE
+250 
-256 SQAFAVMSPDI
+256 
-267 ETIKT
+267 
-272 FAIISKEE
+272 
-280 EKTLK
+280 
-285 SKERPIV
+285 
-292 ILKKSENYDFA
+292 DFA

-322 HHLLFNETDSPAYI
+322 HHLLFNETDTPAYI

-347 MITNEEIVGNLS
+347 MITNEEIVKNLS
-359 NIADYYLVHNRRI
+359 KIADYYLVHNRRI

-384 KDELAFIRRS
+384 NDELAFIRRSSS

-407 YTYLNDEF
+407 YTYLNEEF

-458 EAVEHMMQI
+458 EAIEHMMQI
-467 TKTDRFDLIA
+467 TKTDSFDLIA

-490 REYAEKYDCPLIQ
+490 KEYAEKYDCPLIQ

-513 LINDHVLNKSDL
+513 LINDHVLNKTDL
-525 DELNEKTLEETAEAN
+525 DEKTSAEIEISQDR
-540 EKAEINETAK
+540 EKAELLE
-550 DNEKAEINETA
+550 
-561 KDNEKAEINETAK
+561 
-574 DNEKAE
+574 
-580 IIKNP
+580 NP
-585 KEMII
+585 REMII

-603 AWGGEILYTDIESY
+603 AWGGEILYTDIKSY
-617 RRVASLMPQ
+617 KRMASLMPQ

-645 LSNPNSDYKAD
+645 LSNPNSDYERD
-656 KYSEEH
+656 KYGEEN
-662 VKELMEKNY
+662 VQELMERNY

-683 SMFKQIERNL
+683 SLFKQIERNL

-702 RCLDSIAVALD
+702 RCLDSIAAALN
-713 ICKERSYE
+713 ICHERSYE

-733 NYLKMNASDT
+733 NYLKMNDSDK
-743 LKDYPIIIKDYENRK
+743 LNDYPIIIKDHDDRRV
-758 ILDTTAIL
+758 LDTTAIL
-766 RYVIEK
+766 RYVIDK
-772 LEEGEDIGRIAEAG
+772 LEEGEDIGRIAAAG
-786 QEAVSIGLAKLA
+786 QEAVSIGLAKIA
-798 VEAARECGIDTIGVT
+798 IEAARDCGIDTVGVT

-826 KDCIEKEELKFIQH
+826 KDCIENAGLKFIQH

>member
-24 IAVESS
+24 IATEAS
-30 LKGYVRNL
+30 LNGYVRNL
-38 GNVVEIIVQGTHTD
+38 GNVVEIILQGSHQD
-52 LEEFLFN
+52 MEEFLFN

-70 NNIEI
+70 NNIETR
-75 KDLNREDEKYEDYI
+75 DLKEEDEKFSSYTDFTI
-89 SFDIMESADD
+89 KESADD

-122 PENRRYKYPFNAC
+122 PQNRRYKYPFNAC
-135 TDCGPRFTVIEK
+135 TDCGPRFTVIEN

-196 NTGNPEAA
+196 NTGGDGDSAI
-204 LEIDC
+204 EIDC

-219 LDEGRILA
+219 LDEGKILA

-241 NKETVDLLR
+241 IKETVDLLR
-250 ERLGRE
+250 QRLGRK

-272 FAIISKEE
+272 FAVMSKEE

-292 ILKKSENYDFA
+292 ILKKSEDYDFA

-322 HHLLFNETDSPAYI
+322 HHLLFNETDTPAYI

-347 MITNEEIVGNLS
+347 MITNEEIVKNLS
-359 NIADYYLVHNRRI
+359 KIADYYLVHNRRI

-384 KDELAFIRRS
+384 NDELAFIRRS

-407 YTYLNDEF
+407 YTYLNEEF

-458 EAVEHMMQI
+458 EAIEHMMQI
-467 TKTDRFDLIA
+467 TKTDSFDLIA

-513 LINDHVLNKSDL
+513 LINDHVLNKTDL
-525 DELNEKTLEETAEAN
+525 EEKTSAEMEISQDYEKSELLE
-540 EKAEINETAK
+540 
-550 DNEKAEINETA
+550 
-561 KDNEKAEINETAK
+561 
-574 DNEKAE
+574 
-580 IIKNP
+580 NP
-585 KEMII
+585 GEMII

-603 AWGGEILYTDIESY
+603 AWGGEILYTDIKSY
-617 RRVASLMPQ
+617 KRMASLMPQ

-645 LSNPNSDYKAD
+645 LSNPNSDYERD
-656 KYSEEH
+656 KYGEEN
-662 VKELMEKNY
+662 VQELMERNY

-683 SMFKQIERNL
+683 SLFKQIERNL

-702 RCLDSIAVALD
+702 RCLDSIAAALN
-713 ICKERSYE
+713 ICHERSYE

-733 NYLKMNASDT
+733 NYLKMNDSDK
-743 LKDYPIIIKDYENRK
+743 LNDYPIIIKDHDDRRV
-758 ILDTTAIL
+758 LDTTAIL
-766 RYVIEK
+766 RYVIDK
-772 LEEGEDIGRIAEAG
+772 LEEGEDIGRIAAAG
-786 QEAVSIGLAKLA
+786 QEAVSIGLAKIA
-798 VEAARECGIDTIGVT
+798 IEAARDCGIDTVGVT

-826 KDCIEKEELKFIQH
+826 KDCIENAGLKFIQH